1 MELLEKLHP
10 DEVNSPIIQKLGRF
24 NGRSRILSRPTT
36 IDFNRCTGE
45 DAIPPEIDCISRIF
59 RTSGV
64 RLATSACKKA
74 MQEAQLGPRDIT
86 HTVAVTCTDQ
96 NNPGYDH
103 FVCQELGLGSSVQRS
118 LLHGVGCAGGLSAL
132 RTAADIAAAAS
143 LRGRPAR
150 ILVMASLFSD
160 GAAALVVCNYLALE
174 EKQTPVFELVEWSSM
189 VVPDTSGHM
198 SYVIKKNGMIA
209 TISKFVPEAAIKA
222 IIPMFRHLRAAFDIT
237 HKAASLVRSQASS
250 FDWAIHPGGA
260 SILQG
265 AKQALCLTDDH
276 IRASLD
282 VYQHHGNSS
291 SPTVLI
297 VLDKLRMMGEGREN
311 VVATSFGPG
320 LIIEM
325 CIMRRCRRI
334 VVPPPF
340 MIDKHTSCK
349 LHVEQTEAPPAVQ
362 GNDDVTEAGERLATP
377 PSASFKN
384 KLKRYQYTETRT
396 MQDTPLLSASPTKS
410 RKRSRTTATTA
421 VKSFPES
428 SARPKKKRMPS
439 RYADPSKYAHLSPL
453 VDILQPN
460 LICVFVGTNP
470 GVQTAAAGHA
480 YAHPSNLFWK
490 LLHSSGLT
498 DRRLKPEED
507 RSLPDLYCMGN
518 TNIVERPSK
527 DAAELSKEETA
538 AGTAKLDAK
547 FLKYKPEAKDFKYGW
562 QDEEHNMGKS
572 RDDKEERNTNGNVWK
587 GSRVFVTTSTSGLA
601 ASLKPAEK
609 EAIWKPFGEWVQKRR
624 AERNFLPRPL
634 EAQEASDET
643 LEP

>member
-1 MELLEKLHP
+1 M
-10 DEVNSPIIQKLGRF
+10 
-24 NGRSRILSRPTT
+24 
-36 IDFNRCTGE
+36 
-45 DAIPPEIDCISRIF
+45 PPEIDWTSRIF

-103 FVCQELGLGSSVQRS
+103 FVCQELGLRSSVQRS

-150 ILVMASLFSD
+150 ILVMACPALFSD

-174 EKQTPVFELVEWSSM
+174 EKQTPVFELLEWGSM

-198 SYVIKKNGMIA
+198 SYVIKKNAGMIA
-209 TISKFVPEAAIKA
+209 TISKFVPEVAIKS
-222 IIPMFRHLRAAFDIT
+222 IIPMFRHLRAAIDIT

-311 VVATSFGPG
+311 VAATSFGPG

-325 CIMRRCRRI
+325 CIMRRCRHI
-334 VVPPPF
+334 AVPRPF
-340 MIDKHTSCK
+340 KVDKHTSCK

-396 MQDTPLLSASPTKS
+396 VQDNPPLSASPTKS
-410 RKRSRTTATTA
+410 RKRGRTTATAA
-421 VKSFPES
+421 VKSSPES

-470 GVQTAAAGHA
+470 GVQTATAGHA

-490 LLHSSGLT
+490 LLHCSGLT

-538 AGTAKLDAK
+538 AGTANLDAK
-547 FLKYKPEAKDFKYGW
+547 FLKYKPEAVCIVGKGIWEAIWRYRYDKNLGKKDFKYGW

-572 RDDKEERNTNGNVWK
+572 RDDKEERDTNGNVWK

-624 AERNFLPRPL
+624 AERNFVPRPL

-643 LEP
+643 LET